1 MLSMCV
7 SFYTLTL
14 DSVLSVFLY
23 VRYGFY
29 YCIFL
34 QGFFFVKDPE
44 LKYVGGE
51 VRQYKA
57 DSDKWSFFEIDGIIR
72 DFDKDAGTI
81 RIWWKHAETPLET
94 GLLKIANDE
103 DALIVSNYAVGQDAK
118 VLIYVEYVT
127 DATSNVVYP
136 VCVDEVNG
144 VRIGVRS
151 NDKGK
156 ATAIT
161 SDEEGDGSD
170 IDDSDDSDYSELDV
184 HFNDSEEERGLAVD
198 DGFEPEVVENVV
210 EGHAEVVENVVEGTS
225 QVVKNVVQGTSQDH
239 EIANDDYDTEELD
252 SASDD
257 DGEGASDQI
266 IRYAKFREEDMC
278 KGFKFYVGMEFSSLD
293 QFKKVVHAHNVLIG
307 RQVTF
312 KKNDA
317 IRVRAVCQS
326 MKTCR
331 YKVFV
336 IDEPSFL
343 INKRV

>member
-1 MLSMCV
+1 
-7 SFYTLTL
+7 
-14 DSVLSVFLY
+14 
-23 VRYGFY
+23 
-29 YCIFL
+29 
-34 QGFFFVKDPE
+34 
-44 LKYVGGE
+44 
-51 VRQYKA
+51 
-57 DSDKWSFFEIDGIIR
+57 
-72 DFDKDAGTI
+72 
-81 RIWWKHAETPLET
+81 
-94 GLLKIANDE
+94 
-103 DALIVSNYAVGQDAK
+103 
-118 VLIYVEYVT
+118 
-127 DATSNVVYP
+127 
-136 VCVDEVNG
+136 VNG

-170 IDDSDDSDYSELDV
+170 IDDSDDSDYLDLDV

-225 QVVKNVVQGTSQDH
+225 QVVKNVVEGTSQDH
-239 EIANDDYDTEELD
+239 EITNDDYESEELD

-266 IRYAKFREEDMC
+266 IRYVKFREEDMC
-278 KGFKFYVGMEFSSLD
+278 KGFKFYVGMELSSLY

-317 IRVRAVCQS
+317 IRVRVICQS
-326 MKTCR
+326 MQTCR

-336 IDEPSFL
+336 S
-343 INKRV
+343 RVVKTHTFRVKSLTSKHNCVR

>member
-1 MLSMCV
+1 MLGMAFTTAF
-7 SFYTLTL
+7 FYK
-14 DSVLSVFLY
+14 
-23 VRYGFY
+23 G
-29 YCIFL
+29 
-34 QGFFFVKDPE
+34 FFVKDPE

-103 DALIVSNYAVGQDAK
+103 DALIVSNYAVGQDAE

-161 SDEEGDGSD
+161 SDEEGDVSD
-170 IDDSDDSDYSELDV
+170 IDDSDDSDYSESYV

-198 DGFEPEVVENVV
+198 DGFEPKVVENVV

-225 QVVKNVVQGTSQDH
+225 QFVKNVVQGTSQDH
-239 EIANDDYDTEELD
+239 EIANDDYETKELD
-252 SASDD
+252 SASDDDD

-278 KGFKFYVGMEFSSLD
+278 KGFKFYVGMELSSLY

-312 KKNDA
+312 KN
-317 IRVRAVCQS
+317 
-326 MKTCR
+326 MM
-331 YKVFV
+331 
-336 IDEPSFL
+336 L
-343 INKRV
+343 LG

>member
-1 MLSMCV
+1 MAFTTAF
-7 SFYTLTL
+7 FYK
-14 DSVLSVFLY
+14 
-23 VRYGFY
+23 G
-29 YCIFL
+29 
-34 QGFFFVKDPE
+34 FFVKDPE
-44 LKYVGGE
+44 QKYVGGE

-103 DALIVSNYAVGQDAK
+103 DALIVSNYVVGQDAE

-136 VCVDEVNG
+136 VCVDEVN
-144 VRIGVRS
+144 GVRS

-239 EIANDDYDTEELD
+239 EIANDDYNT
-252 SASDD
+252 
-257 DGEGASDQI
+257 
-266 IRYAKFREEDMC
+266 
-278 KGFKFYVGMEFSSLD
+278 
-293 QFKKVVHAHNVLIG
+293 
-307 RQVTF
+307 
-312 KKNDA
+312 
-317 IRVRAVCQS
+317 
-326 MKTCR
+326 
-331 YKVFV
+331 
-336 IDEPSFL
+336 
-343 INKRV
+343 